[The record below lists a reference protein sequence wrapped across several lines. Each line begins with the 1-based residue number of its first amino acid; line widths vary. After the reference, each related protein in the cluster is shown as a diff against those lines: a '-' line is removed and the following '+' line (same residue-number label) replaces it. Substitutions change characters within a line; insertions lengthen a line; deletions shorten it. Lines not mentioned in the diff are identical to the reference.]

1 MEKHNHK
8 AIASAVFLHQVLGMV
23 WYSPLLFGPEWA
35 LGISK
40 TETQLDK
47 NNPLPFIASV
57 FAAILAC
64 YLMSWLFKVLVID
77 DWKRGLAIGL
87 LIGCGFVAPALTMH
101 YMFIGLPYSVI
112 LIDTVKEIV
121 GAGLTGFL
129 LSTWRAD
136 HSDEFA
142 N

>member
-8 AIASAVFLHQVLGMV
+8 AIATAVFLHQVLGMV
-23 WYSPLLFGPEWA
+23 WYSQLFFGPEWMSG
-35 LGISK
+35 LGKS
-40 TETQLDK
+40 ESQLDK

-57 FAAILAC
+57 LSAMLAC
-64 YLMSWLFKVLVID
+64 YLMSWLFMVLVID
-77 DWKRGLAIGL
+77 DWKRGLSIGL
-87 LIGCGFVAPALTMH
+87 LIGCGFIAPTMTMH
-101 YMFIGLPYSVI
+101 YMFMGLPYSVI
-112 LIDTVKEIV
+112 MIDVVKEIV
-121 GAGLTGFL
+121 GAGLTGLL